1 MEVEVMKVETTS
13 LVRCGAS
20 RRRVL
25 FSDETA
31 RAMHGADDRTR
42 AGIWQSA
49 SEWAE
54 WASRLVHRTPRSGDP
69 ALPAPGEIEVR

>member
-1 MEVEVMKVETTS
+1 MKVETTS
-13 LVRCGAS
+13 LVRSGAP

-31 RAMHGADDRTR
+31 RALHGSDDRTR
-42 AGIWQSA
+42 AGIWQGA

-54 WASRLVHRTPRSGDP
+54 WAAKLVYRRPVAGGSESMP
-69 ALPAPGEIEVR
+69 QAGEIEVR

>member
-1 MEVEVMKVETTS
+1 MKVETTS
-13 LVRCGAS
+13 LVRCGAP

-42 AGIWQSA
+42 AGIWQGA
-49 SEWAE
+49 SEWAD
-54 WASRLVHRTPRSGDP
+54 WASRLVFRRPVGGEP
-69 ALPAPGEIEVR
+69 GQLPQAGEIEVR